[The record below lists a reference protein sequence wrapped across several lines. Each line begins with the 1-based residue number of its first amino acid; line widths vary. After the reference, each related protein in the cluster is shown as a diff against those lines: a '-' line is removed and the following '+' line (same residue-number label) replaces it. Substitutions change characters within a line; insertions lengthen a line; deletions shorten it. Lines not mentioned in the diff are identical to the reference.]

1 MKVKIWRGGQHRE
14 RGQSIPFMVLLLL
27 ATGVVVV
34 AITRLGV
41 AAEDAAQAR
50 TAADAAAL
58 AGAAK
63 GYAFAKELAQANGGV
78 LLDFQEFGSF
88 VEVKVRVGSNTAT
101 ARAESVVEW
110 TKPISPLKP

>member
-1 MKVKIWRGGQHRE
+1 MKAKIWRGVPHRE
-14 RGQSIPFMVLLLL
+14 RGQAIPFMVLLLF

-34 AITRLGV
+34 AITRLGGAV
-41 AAEDAAQAR
+41 DDAAQAR

-63 GYAFAKELAQANGGV
+63 GYAFAQELAQANGGV
-78 LLDFQEFGSF
+78 LVDFQAFASF
-88 VEVKVRVGSNTAT
+88 VEVQVRVGSSTAI

-110 TKPISPLKP
+110 TKPISPLIP